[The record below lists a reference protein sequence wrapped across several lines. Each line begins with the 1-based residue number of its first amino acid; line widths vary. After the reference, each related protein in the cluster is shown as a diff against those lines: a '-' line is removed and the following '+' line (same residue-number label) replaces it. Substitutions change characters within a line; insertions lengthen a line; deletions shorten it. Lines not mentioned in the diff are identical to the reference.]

1 MEALSTEK
9 FAKNPITIK
18 GKKLTVHLDALNE
31 ALEPYKLR
39 VDALDDIFMD
49 KDFPDGNV
57 LKLLTTY
64 TGGEGGGWDD
74 EVASW
79 FFTETK
85 EMEDKFEASSDVV
98 SAAEFDRGNKV
109 LTLSLNKKNVE
120 LVKTY
125 EKGGNFSD
133 GDTKI
138 AQEVE
143 SHLQNSPAEI
153 FGMLGIDMPESHEKM
168 TAMLNDVKGKAI
180 AHIKGQRP
188 KSVMI
193 FFQGK
198 KIDLGL
204 GASTEGLYL
213 QQAFYDKFYDFAV
226 NQLAGN
232 QNDQYAQEYA
242 SNKAIIAMDMI
253 KGMAVHKAEPVFYVD
268 ESVVDDVVGN
278 ITAVNHSK

>member
-39 VDALDDIFMD
+39 VDAL
-49 KDFPDGNV
+49 
-57 LKLLTTY
+57 
-64 TGGEGGGWDD
+64 
-74 EVASW
+74 
-79 FFTETK
+79 
-85 EMEDKFEASSDVV
+85 
-98 SAAEFDRGNKV
+98 DRGNKV